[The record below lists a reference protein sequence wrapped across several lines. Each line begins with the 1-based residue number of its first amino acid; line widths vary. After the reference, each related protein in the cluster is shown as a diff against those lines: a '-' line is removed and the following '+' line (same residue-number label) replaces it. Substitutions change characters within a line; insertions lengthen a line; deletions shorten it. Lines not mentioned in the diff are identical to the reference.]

1 MVPLCR
7 HRSAAGS
14 ECRRDRAGFRNR
26 FCYGVAAG
34 GLIEGAKAIIAAW
47 RGPGTLQGVTHAANI
62 QALTGANPASGEIV
76 VIKAVPDGIVRKI
89 GRIAVPES

>member
-1 MVPLCR
+1 M
-7 HRSAAGS
+7 
-14 ECRRDRAGFRNR
+14 
-26 FCYGVAAG
+26 
-34 GLIEGAKAIIAAW
+34 
-47 RGPGTLQGVTHAANI
+47 THAANI